1 MHEQKAIVFYNNK
14 VTGYL
19 SKVDGKYF
27 FKYDEGYVNEE
38 KSPSISLSLPKRM
51 QPYESDK
58 LFAFF
63 YGLLAEGDNKEI
75 QCRKLKIDE
84 RDHFTRLIKTAT
96 ENTIG
101 AITVKEER
109 C

>member
-1 MHEQKAIVFYNNK
+1 MSEQKALVYYNNE
-14 VTGYL
+14 VAGYL
-19 SKVDGKYF
+19 SKVDGKYIF
-27 FKYDEGYVNEE
+27 RYDEDYLNEE
-38 KSPSISLSLPKRM
+38 NYPSISLSLPKRM
-51 QPYESDK
+51 QPYESEK

-84 RDHFTRLIKTAT
+84 KDHFTRLIKTAA

-109 C
+109 

>member
-1 MHEQKAIVFYNNK
+1 MSEQKAIVFYND
-14 VTGYL
+14 VIAGYL
-19 SKVDGKYF
+19 SKVNGKYI
-27 FKYDEGYVNEE
+27 FKYDENYLN
-38 KSPSISLSLPKRM
+38 KAKYPSISLSLLKRM
-51 QPYESDK
+51 QPYESDN

-84 RDHFTRLIKTAT
+84 RDHFTRLIKTAS

-109 C
+109 

>member
-1 MHEQKAIVFYNNK
+1 MSERKAKVLYNDIIA
-14 VTGYL
+14 GYL
-19 SKVDGKYF
+19 SKVNGKYI
-27 FKYDEGYVNEE
+27 FKYDEDYLSNEE
-38 KSPSISLSLPKRM
+38 YPSISLSLPKRKE
-51 QPYESDK
+51 QYESEK

-84 RDHFTRLIKTAT
+84 RDHFTRLIKTAA

-101 AITVKEER
+101 AVTVKEAK
-109 C
+109 

>member
-1 MHEQKAIVFYNNK
+1 MSEQKALVYYNDE
-14 VTGYL
+14 VAGHL
-19 SKVDGKYF
+19 SKVDGKYI
-27 FKYDEGYVNEE
+27 FKYDEDYLNEE
-38 KSPSISLSLPKRM
+38 KYPSISLSLPKRVE
-51 QPYESDK
+51 PYESEK

-63 YGLLAEGDNKEI
+63 YGLLAEGDSKEI

-84 RDHFTRLIKTAT
+84 KDHFTRLIKTAA

-109 C
+109 

>member
-1 MHEQKAIVFYNNK
+1 MSEQKAIVYYND
-14 VTGYL
+14 VIAGYL
-19 SKVDGKYF
+19 SKANGKYVF
-27 FKYDEGYVNEE
+27 TYDENYLNDD
-38 KSPSISLSLPKRM
+38 KHPSISLSLPKRTEAY
-51 QPYESDK
+51 QSDK

-109 C
+109 

>member
-1 MHEQKAIVFYNNK
+1 VSEQKAIVFYND
-14 VTGYL
+14 VIAGYL
-19 SKVDGKYF
+19 SKVNGKYI
-27 FKYDEGYVNEE
+27 FKYDENYLNKE
-38 KSPSISLSLPKRM
+38 KYPSISLSLLKRM
-51 QPYESDK
+51 QPYESDN

-84 RDHFTRLIKTAT
+84 RDHFTRLIKTAS

-109 C
+109 

>member
-1 MHEQKAIVFYNNK
+1 MSKQKAIVFYND
-14 VTGYL
+14 VIAGYL
-19 SKVDGKYF
+19 SKVNGKYL
-27 FKYDEGYVNEE
+27 FKYDENYLNDV
-38 KSPSISLSLPKRM
+38 KYPSISLSLPKKNE
-51 QPYESDK
+51 QYESEQ

-84 RDHFTRLIKTAT
+84 KDHFTRLIKTAT

-109 C
+109 

>member
-1 MHEQKAIVFYNNK
+1 MSDQKAVVYYNNK
-14 VTGYL
+14 VAGYL
-19 SKVDGKYF
+19 SKVNGKYAF
-27 FKYDEGYVNEE
+27 RYDEDYLSEE
-38 KSPSISLSLPKRM
+38 DYPSISLSLPKRV

-75 QCRKLKIDE
+75 QCRKLRIDE
-84 RDHFTRLIKTAT
+84 RDHFTRLIKTAA

-101 AITVKEER
+101 AITVKEEG
-109 C
+109 